1 MLSGCVVGWIKS
13 NGLMCVGKVEREK
26 KAVVLIW
33 LIFRDAC
40 RIWLTLH
47 RPIAVSKKH

>member
-26 KAVVLIW
+26 KSRGTHLAH
-33 LIFRDAC
+33 F
-40 RIWLTLH
+40 
-47 RPIAVSKKH
+47 P